1 MGRWSNSPGREATAE
16 CGYLMESEADEIRA
30 AEVGPTCNRRADPFH
45 RRIEDPCSKLQG
57 IFDRKE
63 CGLFY
68 DSLAFAVQAA
78 PTVPSPQ
85 ACLKRR
91 LMYRKYVWL
100 WLCMWKTQRL

>member
-1 MGRWSNSPGREATAE
+1 MAE
-16 CGYLMESEADEIRA
+16 CGYLMEREADEIRA
-30 AEVGPTCNRRADPFH
+30 AEAGSPCNRKADPFH
-45 RRIEDPCSKLQG
+45 CRIG
-57 IFDRKE
+57 
-63 CGLFY
+63 
-68 DSLAFAVQAA
+68 AA

>member
-1 MGRWSNSPGREATAE
+1 MGRWSNSPGREAKAE

-30 AEVGPTCNRRADPFH
+30 AEVGSTCNRRADPFH
-45 RRIEDPCSKLQG
+45 RRIEDSLQQAAG
-57 IFDRKE
+57 HA
-63 CGLFY
+63 
-68 DSLAFAVQAA
+68 LAFAVQAA